1 MGDKVGTSLDDAWL
15 YTKIESKLATNSETP
30 ARKINVDV
38 SNHVVTLRGQ
48 VGSLTAK
55 QEADKLV
62 RETEGVK
69 QVRDLIKVKS

>member
-1 MGDKVGTSLDDAWL
+1 
-15 YTKIESKLATNSETP
+15 
-30 ARKINVDV
+30 
-38 SNHVVTLRGQ
+38 VVTLRGQ